1 VADKAKVEVDNVK
14 AEVVGNVKAEAALAK
29 AAPLLKL
36 AADTSPSTGLL
47 HIEVPL
53 NRSEEMMAAVP
64 VAGALVATKGKL
76 VNRIATSQAIPKPR
90 TFIPKAID
98 GSVTTPAGMTS
109 VTIKT
114 THGNTD
120 DSAVKLAA
128 TTFIASKAEA
138 GTVSGSAVFTGASR
152 HTTTTTPAIGCG
164 TPTTSCCT
172 TIQITLAG
180 ISRITLDSEPM
191 PSSSISVRRYCLDGS

>member
-36 AADTSPSTGLL
+36 AADTSPITGLL
-47 HIEVPL
+47 PIEVQL

-128 TTFIASKAEA
+128 TTFIA
-138 GTVSGSAVFTGASR
+138 VSGSAVFTGASR

-191 PSSSISVRRYCLDGS
+191 PTSSISVRRYCLDGS